1 MSGSLARVLT
11 LWLANA
17 LLATAD
23 SRFLVPLDIGRGHRH
38 IGWMSVNTDTSPPV
52 LMTVRGLVMDPASNS
67 PVVILENSESTAFLP
82 IWIGVCE
89 ANSIALEIE
98 GVETPRPMTHDLV
111 QDLLATAGC
120 TVDHIYIHTL
130 DENVFIASIQLRDSS
145 AATHQVDS
153 RPSDAIAL
161 ALRAKAEIL
170 VDPSVLERAV
180 IGESSTEETLR
191 SILEKMRP
199 EDMGE
204 YEM

>member
-1 MSGSLARVLT
+1 MMSENSEA
-11 LWLANA
+11 
-17 LLATAD
+17 
-23 SRFLVPLDIGRGHRH
+23 
-38 IGWMSVNTDTSPPV
+38 SPPV

-67 PVVILENSESTAFLP
+67 PVVILENSESNAFLP

-89 ANSIALEIE
+89 ANSIALELE

-111 QDLLATAGC
+111 QNLLVTAGC
-120 TVDHIYIHTL
+120 TIDHIYIHTL
-130 DENVFIASIQLRDSS
+130 DDSVFIASIQIRDSS
-145 AATHQVDS
+145 ATTHQVDS

-161 ALRAKAEIL
+161 ALRAKVDVL

-180 IGESSTEETLR
+180 IGEASTEETLR
-191 SILEKMRP
+191 AILERMRP

>member
-1 MSGSLARVLT
+1 
-11 LWLANA
+11 
-17 LLATAD
+17 
-23 SRFLVPLDIGRGHRH
+23 
-38 IGWMSVNTDTSPPV
+38 MSVNTDTSPPV

-120 TVDHIYIHTL
+120 SVDHIFIHTL

>member
-1 MSGSLARVLT
+1 MSE
-11 LWLANA
+11 
-17 LLATAD
+17 
-23 SRFLVPLDIGRGHRH
+23 I
-38 IGWMSVNTDTSPPV
+38 TDASPPV

-89 ANSIALEIE
+89 ANSIALELE
-98 GVETPRPMTHDLV
+98 GVETPRPMTHDLI
-111 QDLLATAGC
+111 QNLLSAAGC
-120 TVDHIYIHTL
+120 TVEHIYIHTL
-130 DENVFIASIQLRDSS
+130 DDSVFIASIQFRDSS
-145 AATHQVDS
+145 ETTYQVDS

-161 ALRAKAEIL
+161 ALRAKVDVL